1 MVAAIALG
9 ALAGFVG
16 FLPLFVSMRLSRR
29 SLSVSTRNTALY
41 GLLGVFASMILLV
54 VELYLCAKWS
64 HGAVLPFGL
73 AEMVVLVVSTSVY
86 TLFRNGIIVRKKR

>member
-29 SLSVSTRNTALY
+29 SLSVSMANTALY
-41 GLLGVFASMILLV
+41 GLVGVFASMILLA
-54 VELYLCAKWS
+54 VELYLCARVS
-64 HGAVLPFGL
+64 RGAVLPFGL